1 MIEKSRCVELTIE
14 SLAYGG
20 KGVGRLDGL
29 VVFVEGTAP
38 GDRVVARITRKKP
51 DYAEAA
57 MEKLIE
63 PSPHR
68 VEPPCPLFG
77 QCGGCSALHIAYD
90 EQIRQKASQVREALA
105 RIGRQG
111 DLPIE
116 PIRPSPTIWRYRNKM
131 DYTFG
136 ADPDGRLVLGL
147 HRGGAYASIV
157 DVERCWLQPE
167 RFDRAVAVVRD
178 FARRSG
184 LPAYNQRNHQGFWR
198 HLILRHSV
206 AEDRVLAVLITSPG
220 ELPGLDRLVE
230 DLLAADTHLAGLI
243 WAVNDAIADV
253 ASVKERRFAWGES
266 FVHERLGRLKFRVSA
281 MSFFQVNTQ
290 ATEVLYD
297 CVAEFVEP
305 NPAMSLLDA
314 YCGTGSIG
322 ICCAGGFARVIGIE
336 SALEAVWD
344 ARANAALNGLS
355 NCTFLFGPV
364 NRTTAL
370 ARSVV
375 AGRFGRVVV
384 DPPRGGMDK
393 RALAQLLELRS
404 PVLVYVSCNPAT
416 VARDVLAITE
426 AGYAIER
433 VRPFDLF
440 PHTPHVETVI
450 KFVLGAKQTPA

>member
-1 MIEKSRCVELTIE
+1 MVAKSDRVELTIE

-20 KGVGRLDGL
+20 KGVGRLDGY
-29 VVFVEGTAP
+29 VVFVEGAVP
-38 GDRVVARITRKKP
+38 GDRVAARIVRKKS
-51 DYAEAA
+51 DYGEAVI
-57 MEKLIE
+57 EQVIE

-77 QCGGCSALHIAYD
+77 SCGGCLGLNIAYE
-90 EQIRQKASQVREALA
+90 EQLRQKASQVREVLA
-105 RIGRQG
+105 RIGRQRN
-111 DLPIE
+111 LPIE
-116 PIRPSPTIWRYRNKM
+116 PIRPSPTLWRYRNKM

-147 HRGGAYASIV
+147 HRRGEFAGIV
-157 DVERCWLQPE
+157 DVEQCLLQPE
-167 RFDRAVAVVRD
+167 RFDRAVAVVRE

-184 LPAYNQRNHQGFWR
+184 LPAYSQRSHQGFWR

-206 AEDRVLAVLITSPG
+206 AEDRILIVLVTAPG
-220 ELPGLDRLVE
+220 ELLGLDRLLE
-230 DLLAADTHLAGLI
+230 DLVAADTHLAGFV
-243 WAVNDAIADV
+243 WAINDSVADV
-253 ASVKERRFAWGES
+253 AACKEKCFEWGEN
-266 FVHERLGRLKFRVSA
+266 VLVEQLGRLRFRVSPL
-281 MSFFQVNTQ
+281 SFFQVNTR
-290 ATEVLYD
+290 ATEALYD

-305 NPAMSLLDA
+305 NPALTLLDA

-322 ICCAGGFARVIGIE
+322 IYCADRFARVIGIE
-336 SALEAVWD
+336 SAREAVWD
-344 ARANAALNGLS
+344 ARENAALNGLN
-355 NCTFLFGPV
+355 NCTFLCGPV
-364 NRTTAL
+364 NRMVAL

-416 VARDVLAITE
+416 LARDVVATGK
-426 AGYAIER
+426 AGYTIER
-433 VRPFDLF
+433 VQPFDLF

-450 KFVLGAKQTPA
+450 KFRQGRVQNEK